1 MRPILFA
8 AAALLAAPAAA
19 ATADPDA
26 FASGTDISNAFAGV
40 SLLTVFTG
48 ADPEVPTGF
57 GAVYSLSD
65 PDATTGTRA
74 FGHSQ
79 NNSTWGNGDFEYLLA
94 TFGTATNSV
103 SLDFFANDA
112 GGDVNAQ
119 LLAYNSSGVLIGS
132 ASAALVNF
140 GAPVTLTVNVAGIKF
155 VRAYW
160 DEIGRVQ
167 NGGLDNLRWNAV
179 PEPATWAMMIGG
191 FGFVGAA
198 MRRRTSKVV
207 YA

>member
-1 MRPILFA
+1 
-8 AAALLAAPAAA
+8 
-19 ATADPDA
+19 
-26 FASGTDISNAFAGV
+26 
-40 SLLTVFTG
+40 
-48 ADPEVPTGF
+48 
-57 GAVYSLSD
+57 
-65 PDATTGTRA
+65 
-74 FGHSQ
+74 
-79 NNSTWGNGDFEYLLA
+79 
-94 TFGTATNSV
+94 V